1 MVFQCECCQYSTP
14 FKHTFKQH
22 LGTKKHLLKTKEP
35 ETTPDQTM
43 EKMRLKIEEQEKQIE
58 EQKELLDNQ
67 TSQIDHMISRL
78 QRIGP
83 NVSNM
88 GNTTNNTV
96 QNIHILLHP
105 DMNLTQL
112 THYDYQVILKKI
124 QDRDYKQM
132 EKLEDLDIGEEND

>member
-14 FKHTFKQH
+14 FKYTFKQH
-22 LGTKKHLLKTKEP
+22 LGTKKHLAKIKDEP
-35 ETTPDQTM
+35 KASEQDVM
-43 EKMRLKIEEQEKQIE
+43 EKMRLRIEEQEKTIE
-58 EQKELLDNQ
+58 EQKEMLDTQ
-67 TSQIDHMISRL
+67 TTQIDQMISRL
-78 QRIGP
+78 KRVG
-83 NVSNM
+83 SNM

-124 QDRDYKQM
+124 QDRDFKQM
-132 EKLEDLDIGEEND
+132 EKLEDLGIGEDD